1 MSITRNDTTIKSPLI
16 VRGSDPVAPGR
27 YQGVLKEIIPHSERL
42 DDQGNHWDPRLQ
54 FVFLLNSGMEVS
66 KYTGTKV
73 SQKSGLRAFLK
84 MVTLPGEV
92 TDRLERDAELLW
104 EFIHSLIG
112 RQYWIDVDW
121 NDKRSWTYVVNTVLV
136 TKEQIAA

>member
-1 MSITRNDTTIKSPLI
+1 
-16 VRGSDPVAPGR
+16 
-27 YQGVLKEIIPHSERL
+27 
-42 DDQGNHWDPRLQ
+42 
-54 FVFLLNSGMEVS
+54 MEVS